1 MMIKSIPTS
10 VKVQEKIISDI
21 KSIIFEAEEMLG
33 ATADQAG
40 EKIVNLRER
49 IKYRLADAKVRLVDA
64 EDALLTKTRAA
75 AQATDDFVHE
85 SPWMAIG
92 VGAGVGLFVGLLL
105 ARR

>member
-1 MMIKSIPTS
+1 MIKSIPTS

-33 ATADQAG
+33 ATADHAG

-49 IKYRLADAKVRLVDA
+49 IKYRLADSKVRLVDA
-64 EDALLTKTRAA
+64 EEVLLTKTRAA